1 MTKTA
6 RREGLQINF
15 VQMNYLNHYHHH
27 VLLQELFVRES
38 GKLGSRPVNVK
49 AQLSQIKED
58 DAAAKK

>member
-1 MTKTA
+1 MTETA

-15 VQMNYLNHYHHH
+15 VQMNHIILNHHH

-38 GKLGSRPVNVK
+38 GKLGPRPVNVK
-49 AQLSQIKED
+49 EQLSQIKED